1 MGRKAGLRG
10 EPFIGVETATPHA
23 SPCVHTTRGR
33 VEQKPLTCAIVLP
46 SSSSS
51 DPLLDLAADLAAL
64 AALGAAAVTLG
75 VADFLAGA
83 DEGGRGRKRK
93 NGACRWVR

>member
-23 SPCVHTTRGR
+23 SLCVHTTRAR
-33 VEQKPLTCAIVLP
+33 VEQKPLTCAMVLP

-51 DPLLDLAADLAAL
+51 EPLLDLAADLAAL

-75 VADFLAGA
+75 VAVFLAGA
-83 DEGGRGRKRK
+83 DEGGKGKEEEK
-93 NGACRWVR
+93 WCM